1 MIRNKSSETK
11 ELVIGRPSE
20 ETKDHL
26 RTEME
31 LVQHNNPLDILHPRN
46 IDKYQD
52 KNPSLMTTMG
62 ITTTASL
69 LWTNSM
75 PQISKISRGAFK
87 RALN

>member
-1 MIRNKSSETK
+1 MIWNKSSKTE

-31 LVQHNNPLDILHPRN
+31 LVQYSPLDIPHPRN

-75 PQISKISRGAFK
+75 P
-87 RALN
+87 